1 MTQGDGPS
9 IVARMA
15 DWHLVYE
22 DETLREGYAKNV
34 HLVAW
39 FDAPTAD
46 HMRQY
51 GVGAQALHARY
62 PQGSGLMNLIV
73 SGTPSFS
80 NEVRELARQYTAEGL
95 HDAGAAHVILVGG
108 LLGSAVRGFLGT
120 MLLLGRPPNPTR
132 VFAGVE
138 PAAAWLVG
146 GLERTGTQ
154 RWDADELAAI
164 TTRFVAR

>member
-1 MTQGDGPS
+1 
-9 IVARMA
+9 MA

-22 DETLREGYAKNV
+22 DETLREAYARNV

-62 PQGSGLMNLIV
+62 PRGSALVNLIV

-120 MLLLGRPPNPTR
+120 MVLLGRPPNPTR
-132 VFAGVE
+132 VFAAIE
-138 PAAAWLVG
+138 PAAAWLTRNLAQTG
-146 GLERTGTQ
+146 PEPWDAAELAELTARFLER
-154 RWDADELAAI
+154 
-164 TTRFVAR
+164 